1 MMSHSEKL
9 VTIYWRCDEMVKAQ
23 ILRRFRIPKY
33 TTVNGETP
41 AMVGDEAL
49 RGLMVCADRH
59 LIDIRPGNQRLYRN
73 QLILSG
79 HGTTEETD
87 RYDQETP

>member
-1 MMSHSEKL
+1 
-9 VTIYWRCDEMVKAQ
+9 MVKAQ